1 MPFKEFFETLEK
13 INENTASITKKQIA
27 YEKNK
32 KSCIEAN
39 RKRYNNDI
47 NFHNKINTLTLIHNN
62 KKYHTDP
69 VYKAKQKEYYKQYNI
84 NKRIAKENANSLI
97 VV

>member
-1 MPFKEFFETLEK
+1 MPFKELFETLEK
-13 INENTASITKKQIA
+13 MNDNTVSITKKQIA

-39 RKRYNNDI
+39 RKRYNNDLD
-47 NFHNKINTLTLIHNN
+47 FHNKINTLTLIHNN

-84 NKRIAKENANSLI
+84 KKRIAKENAISLI